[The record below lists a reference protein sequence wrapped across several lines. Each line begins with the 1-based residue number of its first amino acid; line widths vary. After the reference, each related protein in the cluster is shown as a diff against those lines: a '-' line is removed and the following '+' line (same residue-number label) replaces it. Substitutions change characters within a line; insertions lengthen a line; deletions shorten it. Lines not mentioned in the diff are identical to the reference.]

1 MQTKAELDKK
11 KSGKSGWKIPG
22 LIHLVGHEGNP
33 TVQWS
38 MKSILWFRLLMKSK
52 KAFFLKFYHV
62 WFNINH
68 SSVKKLKLGS
78 PFIPTNQS
86 TLTALSTDAHKWVKQ
101 HRKYAFIRMLCGFSA
116 PVCSKAL
123 YVAGQTE
130 PNPKKS
136 YYRTQNFSP
145 HKKKPRTCLGKMEPF
160 HVVVYCIHSVH
171 QTHTNSTTTSDTTG
185 LPRGWVGRENKQEY
199 RKNNTTNALVTERER
214 ERESESAWAI
224 SAFVLICGSGR
235 IVNLIVLWN

>member
-33 TVQWS
+33 TVQCS
-38 MKSILWFRLLMKSK
+38 LKSILWFRLLMKSK

-86 TLTALSTDAHKWVKQ
+86 TLTALSTDAHEWVKQ
-101 HRKYAFIRMLCGFSA
+101 HRKYAFIRMLCGYSA

-130 PNPKKS
+130 PNPKKKVTIGHKTFH
-136 YYRTQNFSP
+136 RT
-145 HKKKPRTCLGKMEPF
+145 KKKPEPVLGKWNPF
-160 HVVVYCIHSVH
+160 MLLCI
-171 QTHTNSTTTSDTTG
+171 
-185 LPRGWVGRENKQEY
+185 
-199 RKNNTTNALVTERER
+199 ALF
-214 ERESESAWAI
+214 ES
-224 SAFVLICGSGR
+224 
-235 IVNLIVLWN
+235 